1 MVRFKNRYL
10 LCVLE
15 HDASDAS
22 LLQQVT
28 SRAILQSVRQSLLSN
43 FGDVGSGHASP
54 ALAVKYWSPVL
65 GLALIRASRDHF
77 RSVWAAV
84 TLLTGLDC
92 LPETVT
98 VRFRVVHTGGTIRS
112 CQKEAAEFSR
122 QLILDARDEGG
133 KVDELKQAADGAR
146 RELDAMEQ

>member
-10 LCVLE
+10 LCVIE
-15 HDASDAS
+15 HESRDAA
-22 LLQQVT
+22 LLQRVS
-28 SRAILQSVRQSLLSN
+28 SRDILQSVRHSLLEN
-43 FGDVGSGHASP
+43 FGDVGSGHAQP

-77 RSVWAAV
+77 RSVWASI
-84 TLLTGLDC
+84 TLLTGMDC

-112 CQKEAAEFSR
+112 CQKEAAEYSR
-122 QLILDARDEGG
+122 QLILDERDAGRE
-133 KVDELKQAADGAR
+133 VAALQAAAEGTR